1 MKNLRFYLFAFVCC
15 CMYALRAQTMEPN
28 LKFGEPTKEEL
39 TMTEYAP
46 DKDAEAVVLCQTTR
60 VWYDF
65 MVSDFKLFTEVKT
78 RLKVL
83 KPEGVDCANV
93 KVVYYENE
101 NLRTSREVIT
111 GLKAFAYNMENGK
124 LVKTKME
131 NVSVSR
137 ERIDKSRMLLK
148 FSVPQVREGT
158 VIEYQYRKE
167 SDFYYNIDTWYAQ
180 ESIPVAYAS
189 YELTIPEYFRFNV
202 EQSGNSIM
210 ENTNDQVS
218 VSLGG
223 GTRCTGSKYKFVA
236 RQLPAM
242 KDDDFVFCVRDFYNK
257 VSAELRGIEVP
268 GSIYKDFTD
277 SWEHIAQQ
285 LLDDDDFGHRVKHTC
300 PIKDLVPASGASSKT
315 DVKEKVAAIAGE
327 LRKRLKW
334 NGSYALYGNPAS
346 KVIKDGTGSNADLN
360 FILLSAFAEAG
371 LEAHPVVMSHRQ
383 RGRLPITHPSIDRL
397 NTFVVGV
404 VDGEKIHYVDASAED
419 GYVDVLPPSL
429 LPGQA
434 LMLCG
439 DGVVKN
445 IDLQSLDG
453 AKQNTSIECTL
464 AADGHMEGQYVSQ
477 LIGHAASSARQ
488 SFRAAQDSVSFV
500 NKEAEEAGVSIDSYQ
515 MDGRNDYSPK
525 VTVRYHFSKAFD
537 ATADHI
543 YLKPLVISLIDD
555 NPFKSERRL
564 LPVEFPYKHLINTN
578 VVIHLPEGYSVEE
591 KPQPLILKTD
601 DNGANFR
608 INYVAQGQ
616 DLLVQCRMAV
626 NKMFFA
632 SNEYE
637 YLRKVFDAVQQKTDE
652 MLVLKKD

>member
-1 MKNLRFYLFAFVCC
+1 
-15 CMYALRAQTMEPN
+15 MYALRAQTMEPN

-327 LRKRLKW
+327 SSRMAR
-334 NGSYALYGNPAS
+334 AAMP
-346 KVIKDGTGSNADLN
+346 
-360 FILLSAFAEAG
+360 
-371 LEAHPVVMSHRQ
+371 
-383 RGRLPITHPSIDRL
+383 
-397 NTFVVGV
+397 
-404 VDGEKIHYVDASAED
+404 
-419 GYVDVLPPSL
+419 
-429 LPGQA
+429 
-434 LMLCG
+434 
-439 DGVVKN
+439 
-445 IDLQSLDG
+445 
-453 AKQNTSIECTL
+453 TSI
-464 AADGHMEGQYVSQ
+464 
-477 LIGHAASSARQ
+477 SS
-488 SFRAAQDSVSFV
+488 
-500 NKEAEEAGVSIDSYQ
+500 
-515 MDGRNDYSPK
+515 
-525 VTVRYHFSKAFD
+525 
-537 ATADHI
+537 
-543 YLKPLVISLIDD
+543 
-555 NPFKSERRL
+555 
-564 LPVEFPYKHLINTN
+564 
-578 VVIHLPEGYSVEE
+578 
-591 KPQPLILKTD
+591 
-601 DNGANFR
+601 
-608 INYVAQGQ
+608 
-616 DLLVQCRMAV
+616 C
-626 NKMFFA
+626 
-632 SNEYE
+632 
-637 YLRKVFDAVQQKTDE
+637 
-652 MLVLKKD
+652 